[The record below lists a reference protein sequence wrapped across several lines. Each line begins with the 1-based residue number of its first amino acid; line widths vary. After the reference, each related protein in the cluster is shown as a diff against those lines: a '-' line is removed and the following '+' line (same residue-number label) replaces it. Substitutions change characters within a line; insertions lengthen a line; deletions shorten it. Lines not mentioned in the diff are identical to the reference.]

1 MLLVRPSAAGD
12 GGEPEVLFIQRP
24 ATMAFGPGL
33 HVFPG
38 GKVDPED
45 AAGDPD
51 RDAGDDL
58 GGNVSATE
66 AAALRRAAAREVAE
80 EIGVRLEPS
89 AVLTAIAH
97 FTTPVFMPRR
107 FSTWFFVADL
117 PSGAEPVFE
126 PDEVAGH
133 AWLTPSAAFERLAA
147 GEIEMWVPTTSA
159 LERLL
164 ETGARSAAEV
174 ADRVRLGR
182 AEPPTV
188 EAEDDGQVRIVCSAA
203 GGLPGRRCVTTLIG
217 RRDVVVVDPGDPSE
231 DVIRLIEETVE
242 RRGGTIRAV
251 VLTAPDPDHA
261 AGAEMLAIPHEVP
274 VLVAPGAVRRL
285 PYQVVELG
293 EGDRLPADVAIRVR
307 LGPPGSG
314 RLELDLATGS
324 SAGE

>member
-1 MLLVRPSAAGD
+1 
-12 GGEPEVLFIQRP
+12 VLFIQRP

-45 AAGDPD
+45 ADGEPGD
-51 RDAGDDL
+51 AVDDF
-58 GGNVSATE
+58 GGNVSAAE
-66 AAALRRAAAREVAE
+66 AAALRRAAMREVAE
-80 EIGVRLEPS
+80 EIGIRLDPS
-89 AVLTAIAH
+89 AVLAPIAH

-117 PSGAEPVFE
+117 PAGAEPVFE

-147 GEIEMWVPTTSA
+147 GEIEMWVPTTST

-164 ETGARSAAEV
+164 ESGARTAADV
-174 ADRVRLGR
+174 ARRVELGPV
-182 AEPPTV
+182 AAPAVTEETELV
-188 EAEDDGQVRIVCSAA
+188 VRMEFGAA
-203 GGLPGRRCVTTLIG
+203 GGLPGRRCETTVLG
-217 RRDVVVVDPGDPSE
+217 RREVVIVDPGDASE
-231 DVIRLIEETVE
+231 GAIRLIDETVA

-274 VLVAPGAVRRL
+274 VLAAPGAGRRL

-293 EGDRLPADVAIRVR
+293 DGDRLPADASIGVR
-307 LGPPGSG
+307 LGPPASG
-314 RLELDLATGS
+314 RLELDVAAGS

>member
-1 MLLVRPSAAGD
+1 M
-12 GGEPEVLFIQRP
+12 LFIQRP

-45 AAGDPD
+45 GDGALGGD
-51 RDAGDDL
+51 GADDL
-58 GGNVSATE
+58 GGNMTVGE
-66 AAALRRAAAREVAE
+66 AAALRTAAIREVAE
-80 EIGVRLEPS
+80 EIGVWLDPS
-89 AVLTAIAH
+89 AVLAPIAH

-117 PSGAEPVFE
+117 PASAEPVFE

-133 AWLTPSAAFERLAA
+133 AWLTPSATFERLAE

-164 ETGARSAAEV
+164 ASGGRTAAEV

-182 AEPPTV
+182 VEPPSV
-188 EAEDDGQVRIVCSAA
+188 RAEDEATVRIACSGA

-231 DVIRLIEETVE
+231 EAIRLIDETVQ

-274 VLVAPGAVRRL
+274 VLVAPGAGRRL
-285 PYQVVELG
+285 PYAVVGLG
-293 EGDRLPADVAIRVR
+293 GGDRLPADVPVRVR
-307 LGPPGSG
+307 LGEPGSG
-314 RLELDLATGS
+314 RLEMDLDPGP

>member
-1 MLLVRPSAAGD
+1 
-12 GGEPEVLFIQRP
+12 
-24 ATMAFGPGL
+24 MAFGPGL

-45 AAGDPD
+45 ADGEPGD
-51 RDAGDDL
+51 AADDL

-66 AAALRRAAAREVAE
+66 ATALRRAAIREVAE
-80 EIGVRLEPS
+80 EIGVRLDPS
-89 AVLTAIAH
+89 TVLAPIAH

-117 PSGAEPVFE
+117 PPGAEPLFE

-164 ETGARSAAEV
+164 ETGARTAAEV
-174 ADRVRLGR
+174 AERVRFGPVR
-182 AEPPTV
+182 PPSIEV
-188 EAEDDGQVRIVCSAA
+188 EDDGNVRIACSAA
-203 GGLPGRRCVTTLIG
+203 GGLPGRQCVTLLVG

-231 DVIRLIEETVE
+231 EAIRLIEETVV
-242 RRGGTIRAV
+242 RLGGAIRAV

-274 VLVAPGAVRRL
+274 VLVAPGAGRRL

-293 EGDRLPADVAIRVR
+293 DSERLPADVPITVR

-314 RLELDLATGS
+314 RLELDLDPRP